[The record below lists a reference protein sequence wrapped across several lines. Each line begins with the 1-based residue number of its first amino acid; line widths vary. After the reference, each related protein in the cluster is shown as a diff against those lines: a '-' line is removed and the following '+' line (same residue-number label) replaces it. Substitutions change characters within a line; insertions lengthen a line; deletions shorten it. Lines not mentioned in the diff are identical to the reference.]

1 MNPHL
6 KTTQIRYYGQ
16 EGEPMNNLFAKC
28 ADPRIARIAWV
39 LIGLVGIIIAGGA
52 PTGPSGPGG

>member
-1 MNPHL
+1 M
-6 KTTQIRYYGQ
+6 K
-16 EGEPMNNLFAKC
+16 NLLAKC
-28 ADPRIARIAWV
+28 VDPRIAKIAWV